1 MATKKQQSEF
11 NKNVIDYITSIGAV
25 KNLNANVYGYE
36 LMTKAGILL
45 ITVHEPEKSEIF
57 SIYCRFEDE
66 KKAFE
71 VLGDDE
77 RLNSYSGK
85 WNFHTT
91 FPLHCL
97 YQFETELTP
106 LLTLAEIP
114 A

>member
-25 KNLNANVYGYE
+25 KNLNSNVYGYE

-45 ITVHEPEKSEIF
+45 ITLHEPEKSEIF

-85 WNFHTT
+85 WNFHNGH
-91 FPLHCL
+91 PQSALNNIKR
-97 YQFETELTP
+97 ELTP
-106 LLTLAEIP
+106 LMINN
-114 A
+114 

>member
-85 WNFHTT
+85 WNFHNGQPQSALNNIKREIA
-91 FPLHCL
+91 PLMI
-97 YQFETELTP
+97 E
-106 LLTLAEIP
+106 A
-114 A
+114 